1 MSYMAQVPRV
11 SAASIRVIP
20 RVCAGMVLAALAILQ
35 AGCGHEAGPS
45 ATSEPPPGP
54 ADHTAAEHA
63 LAHAD
68 PTYRCPMHP
77 DVVREEPGQ
86 CPVCGMDL
94 VQVSAETGGSGASA
108 EAAHAAGE
116 PLYYRH
122 PHDPNRTSPV
132 PRQDEMG
139 MDYIPVY
146 ADAAGP
152 EIRISPAVINNLG
165 VRTAPAVREALPR
178 RTEAVGYVSYD
189 ERRLQQVRPRA
200 EGWIE
205 DLAVRAVGET
215 VEAGQRLFT
224 IYSPM
229 LESAQQEYLDALRI
243 GNRDLIDASRERLRA
258 LGIDATTASRLA
270 TSGRASGRVP
280 FHAPISGVVT
290 ELAAREGTM
299 LTPDMTAM
307 TITALS
313 SLWVIAE
320 VPESQAGWV
329 RPGTQAELA
338 FPSLPGETVRGSVE
352 YVYPELNLETRT
364 VRARLTLERPPP
376 AIRPNMLATI
386 SLLGAPGDPAVT
398 IPRSALIRSGLE
410 NRVVI
415 ALDGGR
421 FLPRRVVPGP
431 ESGDRVVIR
440 EGLAEGE
447 RVVVAGQFLLDSEA
461 NLRAGLGRLSV
472 GTDEE
477 PAVMPAASRPD
488 ETAAGDEHRH

>member
-1 MSYMAQVPRV
+1 ML
-11 SAASIRVIP
+11 
-20 RVCAGMVLAALAILQ
+20 LAALSVLQ
-35 AGCGHEAGPS
+35 AGCGREPGPS
-45 ATSEPPPGP
+45 HVPEPPGAA
-54 ADHTAAEHA
+54 ADAAADEHA

-68 PTYRCPMHP
+68 PAYRCPMHP
-77 DVVREEPGQ
+77 DVVRDEPGQ

-94 VQVSAETGGSGASA
+94 VPAGADEPGPGAGIAGSR
-108 EAAHAAGE
+108 EARE

-122 PHDPNRTSPV
+122 PHDPRRTSPV

-152 EIRISPAVINNLG
+152 EVRISAAVINNLG

-178 RTEAVGYVSYD
+178 RAEAVGYVSYD

-215 VEAGQRLFT
+215 VAAGQRLFT

-258 LGIDATTASRLA
+258 LGIDAATASGLA

-329 RPGTQAELA
+329 RAGTQAELG

-352 YVYPELNLETRT
+352 YVYPELNLETRS

-386 SLLGAPGDPAVT
+386 SLLGEPGEPAVT

-415 ALDGGR
+415 ARDGGR

-461 NLRAGLGRLSV
+461 NLRAGLDRLT
-472 GTDEE
+472 GDADAGADGAK
-477 PAVMPAASRPD
+477 PAPPQAPADPPP
-488 ETAAGDEHRH
+488 AGHDDHH